1 MLKNFISIEGVANVS
16 EFPTLTTLDRYN
28 QFEVEEQVTIPA
40 EKPEMEQIVS
50 VMVEASIKNYYAI
63 ATPTGLKVIIEGELK
78 QKITYVA
85 NEPTQSIHSAMFITG
100 FCNFIDIPLNLP
112 TGQNV
117 LNILQTLG
125 ITLDDVVSAP
135 PNIIIEDFSISQ
147 IDTRK
152 AKKCTILFAWVRVNA
167 LLATYLPT

>member
-16 EFPTLTTLDRYN
+16 EFPTFTTLDRYN

-40 EKPEMEQIVS
+40 EKPEMEQIIS

-85 NEPTQSIHSAMFITG
+85 NKPTQSIHSAMFITG

-112 TGQNV
+112 TDQNV
-117 LNILQTLG
+117 PELLMRQAFQLYFRQILTQNIL
-125 ITLDDVVSAP
+125 
-135 PNIIIEDFSISQ
+135 
-147 IDTRK
+147 
-152 AKKCTILFAWVRVNA
+152 
-167 LLATYLPT
+167 